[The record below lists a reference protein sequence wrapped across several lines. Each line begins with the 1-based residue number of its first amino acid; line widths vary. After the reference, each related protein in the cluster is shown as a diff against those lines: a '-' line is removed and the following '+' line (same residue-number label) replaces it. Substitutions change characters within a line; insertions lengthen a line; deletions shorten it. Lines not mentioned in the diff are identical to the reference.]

1 MEIKEVEDILIES
14 EKPRKL
20 KFDEK
25 GELIESISIINEL
38 EKNKKYTWEKEG
50 IELINNL
57 QNKLS
62 FTNKENYILMQLFM
76 ENTIPKKYHPQIWLI
91 SSGAK
96 RQMENNKN
104 YYKNLFIDYF
114 KFIPSAC
121 ENQINKDI
129 IRTFIDPIKA
139 ENNELILKL
148 KNILIAYS
156 RRNIT
161 VGYCQGFNF
170 IIGELLDFFN
180 ENEEEIFWLFSQLIE
195 VILPSDYFINLIGI
209 LTDISIIDEIL
220 EMKYNLSNN
229 LKLYIK
235 NKINVFLTGLFNG
248 EVNDDTLLA
257 IYDSLFLFGNIT
269 IFKTI
274 FFFIDYIIDND
285 ETIEIND
292 KDLSD
297 IYSYNDNL
305 LKNIGFIGVFNLR
318 KILFDYQ
325 KEIEFPMSMIN
336 KKRIEFK
343 SIILKEMPIPKLK
356 NKKLKINSLINDTEN
371 KCDLDWPLCIYD
383 IKYRFSKVDY
393 FVFKTLEKPNLIEDY
408 FFTLNKKEENNKNDN
423 NENLKEIYKNLI
435 IERRQHLCIN
445 EGNNKHFLDNV
456 EKIENDTLIQSKLD
470 AENEINNLIVN
481 YEFINKDDINQIIEK
496 ATKEKNFL

>member
-1 MEIKEVEDILIES
+1 
-14 EKPRKL
+14 
-20 KFDEK
+20 
-25 GELIESISIINEL
+25 
-38 EKNKKYTWEKEG
+38 
-50 IELINNL
+50 
-57 QNKLS
+57 
-62 FTNKENYILMQLFM
+62 MQLFM

-104 YYKNLFIDYF
+104 YYKNLFIDYY
-114 KFIPSAC
+114 KFIPSAF

-139 ENNELILKL
+139 ENNELIQKL

-170 IIGELLDFFN
+170 IIAQLLDFFN

-274 FFFIDYIIDND
+274 FF
-285 ETIEIND
+285 
-292 KDLSD
+292 L
-297 IYSYNDNL
+297 
-305 LKNIGFIGVFNLR
+305 
-318 KILFDYQ
+318 
-325 KEIEFPMSMIN
+325 
-336 KKRIEFK
+336 
-343 SIILKEMPIPKLK
+343 
-356 NKKLKINSLINDTEN
+356 
-371 KCDLDWPLCIYD
+371 
-383 IKYRFSKVDY
+383 
-393 FVFKTLEKPNLIEDY
+393 
-408 FFTLNKKEENNKNDN
+408 
-423 NENLKEIYKNLI
+423 LI
-435 IERRQHLCIN
+435 I
-445 EGNNKHFLDNV
+445 
-456 EKIENDTLIQSKLD
+456 
-470 AENEINNLIVN
+470 
-481 YEFINKDDINQIIEK
+481 
-496 ATKEKNFL
+496 